1 MIADIFFFLIEV
13 LLFQLSLF
21 FILLCNVFIFL
32 YILLNC
38 LISFVCVQIE
48 LAEDKSSLKS
58 ARRQLDRS
66 KSDYD
71 HLKEEYNKLE
81 DENAKVKRNYD
92 RIQAEF
98 EEQTQMAEVDG
109 NRWVWNLKEYIDLF
123 QSTGAI

>member
-1 MIADIFFFLIEV
+1 MCFNLLIKSYIFLI
-13 LLFQLSLF
+13 
-21 FILLCNVFIFL
+21 I
-32 YILLNC
+32 
-38 LISFVCVQIE
+38 CVQIE

-66 KSDYD
+66 KSDYE
-71 HLKEEYNKLE
+71 HVKEEYNKLE

-109 NRWVWNLKEYIDLF
+109 NRWVGNL
-123 QSTGAI
+123 